1 MGSEALP
8 LESRRLTVREI
19 QHGDLRHMD
28 AWPPFRDPLH
38 KLWNIPRRNS
48 LSREVWFM
56 LHRSDPTRLWFV
68 VERRADGRVIG
79 SITLREVVVH
89 RSARLGISFGAPYV
103 DQDYGSEALQ
113 LFLPYYF
120 EELDFERL
128 FLDVAGAN
136 ERARHVYEKLRFQ
149 YFGKHYRSVPAEVS
163 LSFLDEEQYRPLH
176 IYFRRHL
183 GRMQLLFYD
192 MVLERRHWR
201 ERQPDQNAF

>member
-8 LESRRLTVREI
+8 LESKRLTLREI
-19 QHGDLRHMD
+19 QYGDLTQMD
-28 AWPPFRDPLH
+28 AWSPFSDPLH
-38 KLWNIPRRNS
+38 RLWNIPRQNS

-68 VERRADGRVIG
+68 VERRADRSVIG

-103 DQDYGSEALQ
+103 DQGYGSEALQ

-128 FLDVAGAN
+128 LLDVAGAN
-136 ERARHVYEKLRFQ
+136 ERARHVYEKLGFS
-149 YFGKHYRSVPAEVS
+149 YFGRHYRSVPAEVS
-163 LSFLDEEQYRPLH
+163 LSFLDEEQHRSLRV
-176 IYFRRHL
+176 YFRRHM

-192 MVLERRHWR
+192 MVLERCRWR
-201 ERQPDQNAF
+201 EGQVDLNAT

>member
-1 MGSEALP
+1 
-8 LESRRLTVREI
+8 
-19 QHGDLRHMD
+19 MD
-28 AWPPFRDPLH
+28 AWPPFSDPLH
-38 KLWNIPRRNS
+38 RLWNIPRRTL

-68 VERRADGRVIG
+68 VERRADQRIIG
-79 SITLREVVVH
+79 SITLREIVVH

-103 DQDYGSEALQ
+103 DQGYGSEALQ

-136 ERARHVYEKLRFQ
+136 ERARHVYEKLSFR
-149 YFGKHYRSVPAEVS
+149 YLGHHYRDIPAEVS
-163 LSFLDEEQYRPLH
+163 LSFLDKEQYRPLR

-192 MVLERRHWR
+192 MVLERGHWR
-201 ERQPDQNAF
+201 DHQANLKAV